1 MRTHKDKL
9 QALLHY
15 LELNTVIATYRLR
28 AEQFYDMDDDGTSW
42 EYLFRWVKAKD
53 QRNQMWKWFQDE
65 YPDAIMLKEGYY
77 ETYR

>member
-9 QALLHY
+9 HALLHY
-15 LELNTVIATYRLR
+15 LELNIEIATHRLR
-28 AEQFYDMDDDGTSW
+28 AESFYDIEDETTSW

-53 QRNQMWKWFQDE
+53 RRAKMWEWFQDE

-77 ETYR
+77 E

>member
-15 LELNTVIATYRLR
+15 LELNTLIVTYRLR
-28 AEQFYDMDDDGTSW
+28 AEHFYNMDDEVTSW

-53 QRNQMWKWFQDE
+53 QRAQMWTWFQDE
-65 YPDAIMLKEGYY
+65 YPDAVILKEGYY
-77 ETYR
+77 ESR

>member
-15 LELNTVIATYRLR
+15 LELNIEIATHRLR
-28 AEQFYDMDDDGTSW
+28 AEWFYDNEDEITSW

-53 QRNQMWKWFQDE
+53 ERAKMWRWFQDE

-77 ETYR
+77 ESR